1 MFICQ
6 KIRTMIKPNYKNG
19 IKVLQFL
26 SSLALYASIAFA
38 VYVVG
43 AFIFTLNDEGEL
55 ISTWD
60 VEVSEVSTDFQLTP
74 LGSSINDPKLII
86 DKGTIQF
93 SSDAIGYFLLKFIDA
108 VIVIAAIIYMIILLK
123 RTLNSIYHQ
132 HPFSIEN
139 AQRIKYIAILL
150 MVFSPYCLIR
160 SLVYRGYI
168 INNISIGEKSYVDFF
183 NFSSAA
189 GSNQLWLNLDLNL
202 QSLITGIVLFVIAE
216 VFRVGVLIKE
226 DNDSIL

>member
-86 DKGTIQF
+86 DKGAIQF
-93 SSDAIGYFLLKFIDA
+93 LQMRL
-108 VIVIAAIIYMIILLK
+108 VI
-123 RTLNSIYHQ
+123 S
-132 HPFSIEN
+132 
-139 AQRIKYIAILL
+139 
-150 MVFSPYCLIR
+150 C
-160 SLVYRGYI
+160 
-168 INNISIGEKSYVDFF
+168 
-183 NFSSAA
+183 
-189 GSNQLWLNLDLNL
+189 
-202 QSLITGIVLFVIAE
+202 
-216 VFRVGVLIKE
+216 
-226 DNDSIL
+226 